1 MHKAAYAIKEMAGL
15 DANFYGNGFKFPAR
29 SGFIHDN
36 VLTMRPA
43 LKGNESCI
51 SGRLQGASGWVCRL
65 RGLGDCSG
73 AVVWM
78 FAVSRTTETRRG
90 GGFDKHSLGL

>member
-1 MHKAAYAIKEMAGL
+1 MATVL
-15 DANFYGNGFKFPAR
+15 SR

-43 LKGNESCI
+43 LEGNESCI
-51 SGRLQGASGWVCRL
+51 SGWLLDASGWVCRL

-78 FAVSRTTETRRG
+78 FAVSHTAETSRG
-90 GGFDKHSLGL
+90 DGFDKHSLGL